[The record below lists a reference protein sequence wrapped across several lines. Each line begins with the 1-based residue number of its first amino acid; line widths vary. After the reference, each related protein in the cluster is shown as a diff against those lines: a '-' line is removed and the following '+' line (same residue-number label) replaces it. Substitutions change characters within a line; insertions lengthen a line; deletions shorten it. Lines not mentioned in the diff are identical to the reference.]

1 LVTWLS
7 SSSLFEK
14 NVLRRLSVV
23 SNEIRFL
30 SQKIHFWTLDVIRE
44 INPMQINLK
53 KIIYSLKDLLG
64 SAHNHPDLS
73 LGLLG
78 PNERGQG
85 FLLAL
90 DLLRSVKNLTR
101 PDTSLV
107 FNPLICG

>member
-1 LVTWLS
+1 
-7 SSSLFEK
+7 
-14 NVLRRLSVV
+14 
-23 SNEIRFL
+23 
-30 SQKIHFWTLDVIRE
+30 
-44 INPMQINLK
+44 MQINLK

-101 PDTSLV
+101 PVKRERGIANLMK
-107 FNPLICG
+107 IRR